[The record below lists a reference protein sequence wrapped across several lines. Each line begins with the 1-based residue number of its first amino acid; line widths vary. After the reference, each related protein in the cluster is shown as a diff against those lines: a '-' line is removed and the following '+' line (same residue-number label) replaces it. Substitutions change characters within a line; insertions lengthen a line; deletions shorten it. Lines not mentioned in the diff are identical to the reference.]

1 MKYSQNQKPGAFQA
15 RLRAV
20 VYLGTGLHRRRDQG
34 LGEGPG
40 PEDRPILLPFRDL
53 PAIGRLVGYAGPPS
67 RAAAE
72 VVTKYIIIDMYAN
85 AVQGMAAEEAVKWA
99 RDELVKAYA

>member
-1 MKYSQNQKPGAFQA
+1 MKRLTILLPFVGVAVLLAVWSLTVWA
-15 RLRAV
+15 RV
-20 VYLGTGLHRRRDQG
+20 VD
-34 LGEGPG
+34 PV
-40 PEDRPILLPFRDL
+40 LLPFRDL
-53 PAIGRLVGYAGPPS
+53 PGDRAPGRLC

-99 RDELVKAYA
+99 RDELVKVYA